1 MWVIGVSR
9 LFNVGSKYYTLCPYT
24 APRAPPL
31 SWYRSF
37 RFHTVAAS
45 TESVTPPGTAHTRL
59 TDPHATGRSES
70 SNLRKPI
77 EAAPGG
83 RRVGAVPPRALHT
96 RRPRPLVCPQS
107 PMALSHENTTTR
119 YKSTPPSTHYTVA
132 CALLYSGYPHVRP
145 QSYHPQTY
153 IAYAQTPSPPRA
165 AAAIL
170 IIPPHARSYTI
181 VDGIIVGITIV
192 IILSHASS
200 SCLPCI
206 PRLATCP
213 NIPTRSPPPPVP
225 CK

>member
-1 MWVIGVSR
+1 M
-9 LFNVGSKYYTLCPYT
+9 
-24 APRAPPL
+24 
-31 SWYRSF
+31 
-37 RFHTVAAS
+37 
-45 TESVTPPGTAHTRL
+45 
-59 TDPHATGRSES
+59 TGRSKVRIFES
-70 SNLRKPI
+70 RSRL
-77 EAAPGG
+77 
-83 RRVGAVPPRALHT
+83 RRVDAASVRSRHAPYTRPR
-96 RRPRPLVCPQS
+96 RRPRFAPNGVI
-107 PMALSHENTTTR
+107 TR
-119 YKSTPPSTHYTVA
+119 EHDNAIQNTPPSTHYTVA